1 MRVSGERAFV
11 LHARPWRE
19 TSLLVELL
27 TQAHGRVG
35 VVARGVQGTKQQA
48 RRAALQPWQS
58 IEFDALPKG
67 ELWTLSRW
75 EALDAAPRHVGDAA
89 LAGFYVHELL
99 LRLLPRQDAVPEVFA
114 RYALLRD
121 ELAAVAAPAGAMERV
136 GAPPPSIALPLAWVL
151 RRFER
156 DLLDALGLGL
166 PWGDT
171 ADGDALDPAAR
182 YRVDPEH
189 GAWRDRSHA
198 PDSLRGSALLAL
210 AEDRCPPAE
219 ELGELR
225 RGLRAVLA
233 HHLGGKPL
241 KAWGLMAEV
250 ARVGRGSGRGPDAQA
265 MTTGAPSPDGSTEGF
280 GQGLVDPA
288 E

>member
-1 MRVSGERAFV
+1 MRISGERAYV

-27 TQAHGRVG
+27 TAAHGRVG
-35 VVARGVQGTKQQA
+35 AVARGVTGAKQQA
-48 RRAALQPWQS
+48 RRAALQPWQH

-67 ELWTLSRW
+67 ELWTLARW
-75 EALDAAPRHVGDAA
+75 EAVDAAPRHLGAAA

-99 LRLLPRQDAVPEVFA
+99 LRLLPRQDAAPEVFA
-114 RYALLRD
+114 RYATLRG
-121 ELAAVAAPAGAMERV
+121 ELATPASALKAAHTGPALSGVA
-136 GAPPPSIALPLAWVL
+136 ALPLAWTL

-166 PWGDT
+166 PWGEA
-171 ADGDALDPAAR
+171 ADGGALDPAAR
-182 YRVDPEH
+182 YRLDPEH

-210 AEDRCPPAE
+210 ANDRLPPPE
-219 ELGELR
+219 ELAELR

-233 HHLGGKPL
+233 HHLGARPL
-241 KAWGLMAEV
+241 KAWGLLAEV
-250 ARVGRGSGRGPDAQA
+250 ARVSAVPAAAARPEAWASAERSARR
-265 MTTGAPSPDGSTEGF
+265 TGEDGIE
-280 GQGLVDPA
+280 LA

>member
-1 MRVSGERAFV
+1 MRIAGERAFV

-19 TSLLVELL
+19 TSLIVELL
-27 TQAHGRVG
+27 SMNHGRVG
-35 VVARGVQGTKQQA
+35 AVARGVQGAKQQA
-48 RRAALQPWQS
+48 RRAALQPWQH

-67 ELWTLSRW
+67 ELWTLSHW
-75 EALDAAPRHVGDAA
+75 EAVDAAPHHVGDAA

-99 LRLLPRQDAVPEVFA
+99 LRLLPRQDAVPEVFE
-114 RYALLRD
+114 RYARLRS
-121 ELAAVAAPAGAMERV
+121 ELASVGEARVPGDPAT
-136 GAPPPSIALPLAWVL
+136 PSLSWTL

-166 PWGDT
+166 PWGET
-171 ADGDALDPAAR
+171 ADGEALDPAAR
-182 YRVDPEH
+182 YRIDPEH
-189 GAWRDRSHA
+189 GPWRDRSHA

-210 AEDRCPPAE
+210 ADDRAPAAE
-219 ELGELR
+219 ELAELR

-241 KAWGLMAEV
+241 KAWSLMGEV
-250 ARVGRGSGRGPDAQA
+250 ARLGRSVRG
-265 MTTGAPSPDGSTEGF
+265 GEGF
-280 GQGLVDPA
+280 VDPL

>member
-1 MRVSGERAFV
+1 MRVGGERAFV

-27 TQAHGRVG
+27 SEHHGRIG
-35 VVARGVQGTKQQA
+35 VVARGVQGAKQQA

-58 IEFDALPKG
+58 IEFDAAQRG
-67 ELWTLSRW
+67 ELWTLARW
-75 EALDAAPRHVGDAA
+75 EAVDAAPRHAGDAA

-99 LRLLPRQDAVPEVFA
+99 LRLLPRQDAVPEVFV
-114 RYALLRD
+114 RYAALRG
-121 ELAAVAAPAGAMERV
+121 ELAQVTPPTGAQ
-136 GAPPPSIALPLAWVL
+136 PLAWTL

-166 PWGDT
+166 PWGET
-171 ADGDALDPAAR
+171 AEGDALDPAAR
-182 YRVDPEH
+182 YRIDPEH

-198 PDSLRGSALLAL
+198 SDSLRGSALLAL

-225 RGLRAVLA
+225 RGLRAILA

-241 KAWGLMAEV
+241 KAWSLMAEV
-250 ARVGRGSGRGPDAQA
+250 ARVGRSAP
-265 MTTGAPSPDGSTEGF
+265 GAGER
-280 GQGLVDPA
+280 LVDPSK
-288 E
+288 

>member
-1 MRVSGERAFV
+1 MRVGGERAFV
-11 LHARPWRE
+11 LHARPWHE

-27 TQAHGRVG
+27 SGNHGRIG
-35 VVARGVQGTKQQA
+35 VVARGVQGPKQQA
-48 RRAALQPWQS
+48 RRAALQPWQA
-58 IEFDALPKG
+58 IEFDAVQRG

-75 EALDAAPRHVGDAA
+75 EAVDAAPRHMGDAA

-99 LRLLPRQDAVPEVFA
+99 LRLLPRQDAVPEVFS
-114 RYALLRD
+114 RYASLRA
-121 ELAAVAAPAGAMERV
+121 ELAAVTPPDGA
-136 GAPPPSIALPLAWVL
+136 SPLAWTL

-156 DLLDALGLGL
+156 DLLDTLGLGL
-166 PWGDT
+166 PWGET
-171 ADGDALDPAAR
+171 ADGEALDAAAR
-182 YRVDPEH
+182 YRIDPEH

-198 PDSLRGSALLAL
+198 PDSLRGSALIAL
-210 AEDRCPPAE
+210 ADDRCPPLE

-241 KAWGLMAEV
+241 KAWSLMAEV
-250 ARVGRGSGRGPDAQA
+250 ARVGRSAQGR
-265 MTTGAPSPDGSTEGF
+265 SEGF
-280 GQGLVDPA
+280 VDPT

>member
-1 MRVSGERAFV
+1 MRVGGERAFV

-27 TQAHGRVG
+27 SEHHGRVG
-35 VVARGVQGTKQQA
+35 VVARGVQGARQQA
-48 RRAALQPWQS
+48 RRAALQPWQA
-58 IEFDALPKG
+58 IEFDAVPRG
-67 ELWTLSRW
+67 ELWILARW
-75 EALDAAPRHVGDAA
+75 EAVDAAPRHVGDAA

-99 LRLLPRQDAVPEVFA
+99 LRLLPRQDAVPEVFV
-114 RYALLRD
+114 RYAALRA
-121 ELAAVAAPAGAMERV
+121 ELAEVT
-136 GAPPPSIALPLAWVL
+136 PPDGPQPLAWTL

-166 PWGDT
+166 PWGET
-171 ADGDALDPAAR
+171 ADGEALDPAAR
-182 YRVDPEH
+182 YRIDPEH

-198 PDSLRGSALLAL
+198 ADSLRGSALLAL
-210 AEDRCPPAE
+210 AEDRCPPGE

-225 RGLRAVLA
+225 RGLRAILA

-241 KAWGLMAEV
+241 KAWSLMAEV
-250 ARVGRGSGRGPDAQA
+250 ARVGRSAP
-265 MTTGAPSPDGSTEGF
+265 GAGER
-280 GQGLVDPA
+280 LVDPT

>member
-1 MRVSGERAFV
+1 MTRILGERAFV

-27 TQAHGRVG
+27 TARHGRVG
-35 VVARGVQGTKQQA
+35 AVARGVAGAKQQA
-48 RRAALQPWQS
+48 RRAALQPWQQL
-58 IEFDALPKG
+58 EFDALPKG

-75 EALDAAPRHVGDAA
+75 EAVDAAPRHVGDAA

-114 RYALLRD
+114 RHAALRD
-121 ELAAVAAPAGAMERV
+121 ELGAT
-136 GAPPPSIALPLAWVL
+136 PHLAWTL

-156 DLLDALGLGL
+156 DLLEALGLGL
-166 PWGDT
+166 PWAET
-171 ADGDALDPAAR
+171 ADGEPLDPAAR
-182 YRVDPEH
+182 YRIDPEH
-189 GAWRDRSHA
+189 GAWRDRSHG
-198 PDSLRGSALLAL
+198 PESLRGSALLAL
-210 AEDRCPPAE
+210 AADRCPPAE

-233 HHLGGKPL
+233 HHLGGRPL
-241 KAWGLMAEV
+241 KAWSLMADV
-250 ARVGRGSGRGPDAQA
+250 ARVGRSAGEARSD
-265 MTTGAPSPDGSTEGF
+265 PSATVGEGV
-280 GQGLVDPA
+280 VDPL

>member
-1 MRVSGERAFV
+1 MRVGGERAFV

-27 TQAHGRVG
+27 SEHHGRIG
-35 VVARGVQGTKQQA
+35 VVARGVQGAKQQA
-48 RRAALQPWQS
+48 RRAALQPWQA
-58 IEFDALPKG
+58 IEFDAVQRG
-67 ELWTLSRW
+67 ELWTLARW
-75 EALDAAPRHVGDAA
+75 EAVDAAPRHAGDAA

-99 LRLLPRQDAVPEVFA
+99 LRLLPRQDAVPEVFE
-114 RYALLRD
+114 RYAALRN
-121 ELAAVAAPAGAMERV
+121 ELAEVTPSGGAQ
-136 GAPPPSIALPLAWVL
+136 PLAWVL

-166 PWGDT
+166 SWGET
-171 ADGDALDPAAR
+171 ADGEALDPAAR
-182 YRVDPEH
+182 YRIDPEN

-198 PDSLRGSALLAL
+198 SDSLRGSALRSL

-241 KAWGLMAEV
+241 KAWSLMAEV
-250 ARVGRGSGRGPDAQA
+250 ARVGRSVP
-265 MTTGAPSPDGSTEGF
+265 GAGEGV
-280 GQGLVDPA
+280 VDPL

>member
-1 MRVSGERAFV
+1 MTRISGERAFV

-27 TQAHGRVG
+27 TEGHGRVG
-35 VVARGVQGTKQQA
+35 AVARGVTGAKQQA
-48 RRAALQPWQS
+48 RRAALQPWQR

-75 EALDAAPRHVGDAA
+75 EAVDAAPRHVGDAA

-99 LRLLPRQDAVPEVFA
+99 LRLLPRQDAVPEVFE
-114 RYALLRD
+114 RYAALRR
-121 ELAAVAAPAGAMERV
+121 ELSEAG
-136 GAPPPSIALPLAWVL
+136 PLSWAL

-166 PWGDT
+166 PWGET
-171 ADGDALDPAAR
+171 VDGEALDPAAR
-182 YRVDPEH
+182 YRIDPER

-233 HHLGGKPL
+233 HHLGAKPL
-241 KAWGLMAEV
+241 KAWSLMAEV
-250 ARVGRGSGRGPDAQA
+250 ARATAAVDPPNGSGQRSGDS
-265 MTTGAPSPDGSTEGF
+265 G
-280 GQGLVDPA
+280 VDLP

>member
-1 MRVSGERAFV
+1 MRVGGERAFV

-27 TQAHGRVG
+27 SEHHGRIG

-48 RRAALQPWQS
+48 KRAALQPWQA
-58 IEFDALPKG
+58 IEFDAAQRG
-67 ELWTLSRW
+67 ELWSLARW
-75 EALDAAPRHVGDAA
+75 EAVDAAPRHVGDAA

-99 LRLLPRQDAVPEVFA
+99 LRLLPRHDAVPEVFH
-114 RYALLRD
+114 RYATLRE
-121 ELAAVAAPAGAMERV
+121 ELARVTPPAG
-136 GAPPPSIALPLAWVL
+136 PQPLAWTL

-166 PWGDT
+166 PWGET
-171 ADGDALDPAAR
+171 ADGEALDPAAR
-182 YRVDPEH
+182 YRIEPEH

-198 PDSLRGSALLAL
+198 ADSLRGSALLAL

-225 RGLRAVLA
+225 RGMRAILA

-241 KAWGLMAEV
+241 KAWSLMAEV
-250 ARVGRGSGRGPDAQA
+250 ARAGRSVA
-265 MTTGAPSPDGSTEGF
+265 GAGER
-280 GQGLVDPA
+280 LVDPA

>member
-1 MRVSGERAFV
+1 MRIAGERAFV

-19 TSLLVELL
+19 TSLLIELL
-27 TQAHGRVG
+27 TDQHGRVG
-35 VVARGVQGTKQQA
+35 AVARGVTGAKQQA
-48 RRAALQPWQS
+48 KRAALQPWQH

-75 EALDAAPRHVGDAA
+75 EAVDAAPRHVGDAA

-114 RYALLRD
+114 RYAQLRD
-121 ELAAVAAPAGAMERV
+121 ELAGATAPGGA
-136 GAPPPSIALPLAWVL
+136 SPLAWAL

-166 PWGDT
+166 PWGET
-171 ADGDALDPAAR
+171 ADGEALDPAAR
-182 YRVDPEH
+182 YRIDPER

-198 PDSLRGSALLAL
+198 ADSLRGSALLAL
-210 AEDRCPPAE
+210 AADRLPPAE
-219 ELGELR
+219 ELTELR
-225 RGLRAVLA
+225 RALRAVLA
-233 HHLGGKPL
+233 HQLGGKPL
-241 KAWGLMAEV
+241 KAWSLMADV
-250 ARVGRGSGRGPDAQA
+250 ARVGRPAARDGGASAGRG
-265 MTTGAPSPDGSTEGF
+265 GEGV
-280 GQGLVDPA
+280 VDPT

>member
-1 MRVSGERAFV
+1 MRVGGERAFV
-11 LHARPWRE
+11 LHARAWRE

-27 TQAHGRVG
+27 SEHHGRVG
-35 VVARGVQGTKQQA
+35 VVARGVQGPKQQA
-48 RRAALQPWQS
+48 KRAALQPWQA
-58 IEFDALPKG
+58 IEFDAVQRG

-75 EALDAAPRHVGDAA
+75 EAVDAAPRHAGDAA

-114 RYALLRD
+114 RYASLRTQ
-121 ELAAVAAPAGAMERV
+121 LATATSPSGA
-136 GAPPPSIALPLAWVL
+136 SPLAWTL

-166 PWGDT
+166 PWGET
-171 ADGDALDPAAR
+171 AEGDALDPAAR
-182 YRVDPEH
+182 YRIDPEH

-210 AEDRCPPAE
+210 ADDRLPAAE

-241 KAWGLMAEV
+241 KAWSLMAEV
-250 ARVGRGSGRGPDAQA
+250 ARVGRGGPRSDEASV
-265 MTTGAPSPDGSTEGF
+265 GDVGERF
-280 GQGLVDPA
+280 VDPP

>member
-1 MRVSGERAFV
+1 MRVTGELGFV

-27 TQAHGRVG
+27 TERHGRVG
-35 VVARGVQGTKQQA
+35 VVARGVAGSKQQA
-48 RRAALQPWQS
+48 RRAALQPWQC

-67 ELWTLSRW
+67 ELWTLARW
-75 EALDAAPRHVGDAA
+75 EAVDAAPRHVGDAA

-114 RYALLRD
+114 RYAALRV
-121 ELAAVAAPAGAMERV
+121 ELAAVDRPAAAA
-136 GAPPPSIALPLAWVL
+136 ADPPPTSLSWTL

-166 PWGDT
+166 PWGET
-171 ADGDALDPAAR
+171 ADGGAIDPAGR
-182 YRVDPEH
+182 YRIDPEH
-189 GAWRDRSHA
+189 GTWRDRSHA
-198 PDSLRGSALLAL
+198 PDSLRGSALIAL
-210 AEDRCPPAE
+210 AEDRPPPAD

-241 KAWGLMAEV
+241 KAWSLMAEV
-250 ARVGRGSGRGPDAQA
+250 ARVGRAAVPNGSASSPSDGEVGSG
-265 MTTGAPSPDGSTEGF
+265 GF
-280 GQGLVDPA
+280 ERLVDPPQ
-288 E
+288 

>member
-1 MRVSGERAFV
+1 MRVGGERAFV

-27 TQAHGRVG
+27 SEHHGRVG
-35 VVARGVQGTKQQA
+35 VVARGVQGAKQQA
-48 RRAALQPWQS
+48 RRAALQPWQA
-58 IEFDALPKG
+58 IEFDAVQRG
-67 ELWTLSRW
+67 ELWSLVRW
-75 EALDAAPRHVGDAA
+75 EAVDAAPRHAGDAA

-114 RYALLRD
+114 RYAALRA
-121 ELAAVAAPAGAMERV
+121 ELAEVT
-136 GAPPPSIALPLAWVL
+136 PPDGPQPLAWTL

-166 PWGDT
+166 PWGET
-171 ADGDALDPAAR
+171 ADGEALDPAAR
-182 YRVDPEH
+182 YRIDPEH

-210 AEDRCPPAE
+210 AEDRCPPGE

-225 RGLRAVLA
+225 RGLRAILA

-241 KAWGLMAEV
+241 KAWSLMAEV
-250 ARVGRGSGRGPDAQA
+250 ARVGRSAP
-265 MTTGAPSPDGSTEGF
+265 GAGERV
-280 GQGLVDPA
+280 VDPS

>member
-1 MRVSGERAFV
+1 MRVGGERAFV

-27 TQAHGRVG
+27 SEHHGRIG

-48 RRAALQPWQS
+48 KRAALQPWQA
-58 IEFDALPKG
+58 IEFDAVQRG
-67 ELWTLSRW
+67 ELWSLARW
-75 EALDAAPRHVGDAA
+75 EAVDAAPRHSGDAA

-99 LRLLPRQDAVPEVFA
+99 LRLLPRQDAVPEVFH
-114 RYALLRD
+114 RYATLRG
-121 ELAAVAAPAGAMERV
+121 ELARV
-136 GAPPPSIALPLAWVL
+136 TPPTGPLPLAWTL

-166 PWGDT
+166 PWGET
-171 ADGDALDPAAR
+171 ADGEALDPAGR
-182 YRVDPEH
+182 YRIEPEH

-241 KAWGLMAEV
+241 KAWSLMAEV
-250 ARVGRGSGRGPDAQA
+250 ARAGRSAA
-265 MTTGAPSPDGSTEGF
+265 GAGER
-280 GQGLVDPA
+280 LVDPA

>member
-1 MRVSGERAFV
+1 MRVRGERAFV

-27 TQAHGRVG
+27 SEQHGRVG
-35 VVARGVQGTKQQA
+35 AVARGVTGPKQQA
-48 RRAALQPWQS
+48 RRAALQPWQR
-58 IEFDALPKG
+58 IDFDAEARG
-67 ELWTLSRW
+67 ELWAMARW
-75 EALDAAPRHVGDAA
+75 EAIDAAPRHVGDAA

-114 RYALLRD
+114 RYALLRH
-121 ELAAVAAPAGAMERV
+121 ELADGT
-136 GAPPPSIALPLAWVL
+136 PLAWTL

-166 PWGDT
+166 PWGQT
-171 ADGDALDPAAR
+171 ADGEALDPAAR
-182 YRVDPEH
+182 YRIDPEH

-198 PDSLRGSALLAL
+198 ADSLRGSALLAL
-210 AEDRCPPAE
+210 AEDRQPAAE

-241 KAWGLMAEV
+241 KSWSLMGEV
-250 ARVGRGSGRGPDAQA
+250 ARVGALRGGER
-265 MTTGAPSPDGSTEGF
+265 
-280 GQGLVDPA
+280 LVDPP
-288 E
+288 

>member
-1 MRVSGERAFV
+1 MRVGGERAFV

-27 TQAHGRVG
+27 SEHHGRIG
-35 VVARGVQGTKQQA
+35 VVARGVQGAKQQA
-48 RRAALQPWQS
+48 RRAALQPWQA
-58 IEFDALPKG
+58 IEFDAAQRG
-67 ELWTLSRW
+67 ELWTLARW
-75 EALDAAPRHVGDAA
+75 EAVDAAPRHAGDTA

-99 LRLLPRQDAVPEVFA
+99 LRLLPRQDAVPEVFL
-114 RYALLRD
+114 RYAALRE
-121 ELAAVAAPAGAMERV
+121 ELAQVTVPTG
-136 GAPPPSIALPLAWVL
+136 PQPLAWTL

-156 DLLDALGLGL
+156 DLLEALGLGL
-166 PWGDT
+166 PWGET
-171 ADGDALDPAAR
+171 ADGEALDPAAR
-182 YRVDPEH
+182 YRIDPEH

-225 RGLRAVLA
+225 RGLRAILA

-241 KAWGLMAEV
+241 KAWSLMAEV
-250 ARVGRGSGRGPDAQA
+250 ARVGRSAP
-265 MTTGAPSPDGSTEGF
+265 GASER
-280 GQGLVDPA
+280 LVDPL

>member
-1 MRVSGERAFV
+1 MRVGGERAFV

-27 TQAHGRVG
+27 SEHHGRVG
-35 VVARGVQGTKQQA
+35 VVARGVQGAKQQA
-48 RRAALQPWQS
+48 RRAALQPWQA
-58 IEFDALPKG
+58 IEFDAVPRG
-67 ELWTLSRW
+67 ELWTLARW
-75 EALDAAPRHVGDAA
+75 EAVDAAPRHVGDAA

-99 LRLLPRQDAVPEVFA
+99 LRLLPRQDAVPEVFV
-114 RYALLRD
+114 RYAALRE
-121 ELAAVAAPAGAMERV
+121 ELAQVT
-136 GAPPPSIALPLAWVL
+136 PPSGPQPLAWTL

-166 PWGDT
+166 PWGET
-171 ADGDALDPAAR
+171 TEGEALDPAAR
-182 YRVDPEH
+182 YRIDPEH

-198 PDSLRGSALLAL
+198 SDSLRGSALLAL

-225 RGLRAVLA
+225 RGLRAILA

-241 KAWGLMAEV
+241 KAWSLMAEV
-250 ARVGRGSGRGPDAQA
+250 ARVGRSAP
-265 MTTGAPSPDGSTEGF
+265 GAGER
-280 GQGLVDPA
+280 LVDPS